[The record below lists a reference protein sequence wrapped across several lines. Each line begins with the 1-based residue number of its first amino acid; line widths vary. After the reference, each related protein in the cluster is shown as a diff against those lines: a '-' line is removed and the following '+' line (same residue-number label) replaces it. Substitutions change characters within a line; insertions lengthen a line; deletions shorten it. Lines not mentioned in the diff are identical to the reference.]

1 MDYNNV
7 PAEYRP
13 ISAWGYVGY
22 SLLYSIPVIGLI
34 FLLVHTFSNKK
45 INRRNYARSYW
56 CWIIIMLII
65 VAIFYVLY
73 FFGIVDPAV
82 VEEAISVAESL

>member
-1 MDYNNV
+1 MDHNIV

-22 SLLYSIPVIGLI
+22 SLLYSIPLVGLI
-34 FLLVHTFSNKK
+34 FLLVHTFSNKN

-56 CWIIIMLII
+56 CWLIIGLIII
-65 VAIFYVLY
+65 AIFFVLY
-73 FFGIVDPAV
+73 FFGIIDAGVL
-82 VEEAISVAESL
+82 EEAISVAETL

>member
-56 CWIIIMLII
+56 CWLII
-65 VAIFYVLY
+65 ALLIMAVFFVLY
-73 FFGIVDPAV
+73 FFGIIDTGIL
-82 VEEAISVAESL
+82 EEAISIAETI

>member
-1 MDYNNV
+1 MDHNNV

-22 SLLYSIPVIGLI
+22 SLLYSIPLVGLI

-56 CWIIIMLII
+56 CWLIIGLIII
-65 VAIFYVLY
+65 AIFFVLY
-73 FFGIVDPAV
+73 FFGIIDAGIL
-82 VEEAISVAESL
+82 EEALSVAETL

>member
-7 PAEYRP
+7 PAEYKP

-22 SLLYSIPVIGLI
+22 GILYSIPLVGLI
-34 FLLVHTFSNKK
+34 FLLIHTFSNKK

-56 CWIIIMLII
+56 CWILISLII
-65 VAIFYVLY
+65 IAIFFVLY

>member
-1 MDYNNV
+1 MDHNIV

-22 SLLYSIPVIGLI
+22 SLLYSIPLVGLI

-56 CWIIIMLII
+56 CWLIIGLIII
-65 VAIFYVLY
+65 AIFFVLY
-73 FFGIVDPAV
+73 FFGIIDAGVL
-82 VEEAISVAESL
+82 EEAISVAETL

>member
-1 MDYNNV
+1 MDYNSV
-7 PAEYRP
+7 PAEYKP

-22 SLLYSIPVIGLI
+22 GILYSIPFVGLI

-56 CWIIIMLII
+56 CWLII
-65 VAIFYVLY
+65 ALLIMAVFFVLY
-73 FFGIVDPAV
+73 FFGIIDTGIL
-82 VEEAISVAESL
+82 EEAISIAETI

>member
-13 ISAWGYVGY
+13 IGAWGYVGY
-22 SLLYSIPVIGLI
+22 SILYSIPLVGLI

-45 INRRNYARSYW
+45 INRRNYARSFW
-56 CWIIIMLII
+56 CWIIIALII
-65 VAIFYVLY
+65 TAIFYVLY

-82 VEEAISVAESL
+82 VEEALPIASTL